1 MYPEPLG
8 FIFGAHA
15 VCLVRGV
22 DSTTQSF
29 IGEWMTTTQSFIE
42 RVDDNHSEL

>member
-8 FIFGAHA
+8 FIFGAHV

-22 DSTTQSF
+22 DSTTQS
-29 IGEWMTTTQSFIE
+29 SIE